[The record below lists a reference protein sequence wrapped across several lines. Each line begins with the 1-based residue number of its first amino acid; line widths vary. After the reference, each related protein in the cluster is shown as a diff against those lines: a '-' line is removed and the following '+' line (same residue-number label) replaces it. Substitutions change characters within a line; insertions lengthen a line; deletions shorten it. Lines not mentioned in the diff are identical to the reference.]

1 MKKKLFAAAA
11 LTLAL
16 TSVFTACGGGK
27 DIGQAA
33 AKEAALSDAGVQESD
48 VTRLRVSKD
57 RDDGRTI
64 YEIEFDV
71 QEKEYSYD
79 IDASDGTIL
88 SYDQEINPNYQSQQS
103 ADPASQPTAS
113 PSPAAEST
121 AAPEA
126 APAAETATATPT
138 PNAAALPSGASV
150 SIDDAK
156 NTALAK
162 VPGATDQ
169 DIKIELDYDDGRAC
183 YEGDII
189 YNHME
194 YEFKIDASNGN
205 IIEWS
210 EEKW

>member
-1 MKKKLFAAAA
+1 MKKRLFAAA
-11 LTLAL
+11 LTLAF
-16 TSVFTACGGGK
+16 SAVFIACGDSK

-33 AKEAALSDAGVQESD
+33 AKEAAFSDAGVQESD
-48 VTRLRVSKD
+48 VTRLKVTKD
-57 RDDGRTI
+57 RDDGKTI
-64 YEIEFDV
+64 YEIDFDV

-79 IDASDGTIL
+79 IDASNGEIL
-88 SYDQEINPNYQSQQS
+88 SYDQEINSNYQAQQS
-103 ADPASQPTAS
+103 SDSASQTDAS
-113 PSPAAEST
+113 AAS
-121 AAPEA
+121 
-126 APAAETATATPT
+126 ATEATPT
-138 PNAAALPSGASV
+138 PESQPVANNTAASAAEPTALPSGVSI

-156 NTALAK
+156 STALAK

>member
-1 MKKKLFAAAA
+1 MKKRLFAAAA
-11 LTLAL
+11 LTLAF
-16 TSVFTACGGGK
+16 SAVFTACGDGK

-33 AKEAALSDAGVQESD
+33 AKEAAFSDAGVQESD
-48 VTRLRVSKD
+48 VTRLKVTKD
-57 RDDGRTI
+57 RDDGKTV

-79 IDASDGTIL
+79 IDASNGDIL
-88 SYDQEINPNYQSQQS
+88 SYDQEINSNYQGQQS
-103 ADPASQPTAS
+103 SDSASQTDASAASASETTPTPES
-113 PSPAAEST
+113 QPADDST
-121 AAPEA
+121 AAPA
-126 APAAETATATPT
+126 GETT
-138 PNAAALPSGASV
+138 ALPSGASI

-156 NTALAK
+156 STALAK

-169 DIKIELDYDDGRAC
+169 DIRIELDYDDGKAC